1 MIGKK
6 RQSKGAI
13 YAASSASTTKF
24 TFYNSDEHCKEL
36 YPAP

>member
-6 RQSKGAI
+6 STAKGAI
-13 YAASSASTTKF
+13 YAASSADTTKF
-24 TFYNSDEHCKEL
+24 TFYDPDEHCKEL